1 MEGISPTLALAALVL
16 GLAGHPHDQ
25 AENPR
30 QQSEV
35 EQPLDFECAGLAIV
49 VPGDGSSVPSSD
61 YSRPNG
67 EFPVPKLAAIPTR
80 PNETRPVALEGSVLA
95 LKEPTLDASAPSDD
109 IGALFDIPAQA
120 PLAAEDGSGC
130 DSLAPKP

>member
-16 GLAGHPHDQ
+16 GLAGHPHDA

-30 QQSEV
+30 QQSEA

-49 VPGDGSSVPSSD
+49 VPGETGSVSSSD
-61 YSRPNG
+61 YGLLDG
-67 EFPVPKLAAIPTR
+67 ELQVPKLAAIPTR

-95 LKEPTLDASAPSDD
+95 LKEPAPEGTAPSDD

-130 DSLAPKP
+130 DSFAPKP

>member
-16 GLAGHPHDQ
+16 GLAGHPHDE

-30 QQSEV
+30 QQSET

-49 VPGDGSSVPSSD
+49 VPGEDGSLSSSG
-61 YSRPNG
+61 YSLPRG
-67 EFPVPKLAAIPTR
+67 DRPVPKLAAIPTR

-95 LKEPTLDASAPSDD
+95 LKDPASDGTAPNN

-120 PLAAEDGSGC
+120 PLAAENGSGC
-130 DSLAPKP
+130 DSLAPKR

>member
-16 GLAGHPHDQ
+16 GLAGHPRDQ

-30 QQSEV
+30 QQSEAEKPV
-35 EQPLDFECAGLAIV
+35 EFECAGLAIV
-49 VPGDGSSVPSSD
+49 LPGVSSSMSSSD
-61 YSRPNG
+61 YSRSNG
-67 EFPVPKLAAIPTR
+67 ELPVPKLAAIPTR

-95 LKEPTLDASAPSDD
+95 LKEPTLDGSAPKDD

-120 PLAAEDGSGC
+120 PLAAGDGSGC